1 MRTGPISADVTRDL
15 ETLKL
20 RLAALQGDEL
30 PANQA
35 EAIRVEISA
44 IRLHLQRLA
53 FEREASADAT
63 RRVLES

>member
-53 FEREASADAT
+53 FEREAAADAT